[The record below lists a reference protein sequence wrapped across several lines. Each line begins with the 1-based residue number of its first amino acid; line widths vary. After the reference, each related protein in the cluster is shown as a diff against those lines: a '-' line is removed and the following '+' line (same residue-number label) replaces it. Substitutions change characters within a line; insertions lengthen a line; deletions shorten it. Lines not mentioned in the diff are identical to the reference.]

1 MILNGRLPR
10 KAFLFGRA
18 AALQSTSDVVDQLQ
32 AQLAVERAC
41 VVELQGEVDALLQQ
55 LDTAR
60 SQLADQSLLLR
71 LVATPCAPTVH

>member
-1 MILNGRLPR
+1 MPMILNGRLPR

-32 AQLAVERAC
+32 AQLAVS
-41 VVELQGEVDALLQQ
+41 VLALLKELAEARAA
-55 LDTAR
+55 LDNK
-60 SQLADQSLLLR
+60 SMLLR